1 MAALRYILLAAAIT
15 LTLAL
20 LAHLRLPA
28 RAPIPRR
35 TGRRGGLG
43 IAVLTAVYAV
53 AAFWNLGSAHDPQR
67 FCSFEVGESA
77 VLALERETAIGTVW
91 YYPGLS
97 TGEYTLAYSTDGVT
111 FTPAGTMPQGYA
123 DLFKWLQP
131 EMTDAAPATAAYV
144 RITASAHMELGE
156 LALYDLQGD
165 RIGVRAITGPADADA
180 LCDEAD
186 TVPAASTYYN
196 STYFDEIYHART
208 AYEHL
213 RGVYPYEVSHPPLGK
228 EILSLG
234 IVLFGMT
241 PFGWRC
247 MGALFGVAMLPL
259 MWDLLRRMFRDDR
272 VALCGAALLACD
284 FMHLTQTRIAT
295 IDSFATL
302 FILLMYLFL
311 YRYFT
316 EGKLRHLAACGIT
329 FGIGAATKWTCLYAG
344 AGLGVLWAL
353 HWVFSGVR
361 AHRTG
366 DGRRYARRLL
376 GNIGFCLVFFVLVP
390 GMIYYASYYPYGAA
404 RGLHGAGMYF
414 TREYAA
420 IVLENQ
426 RFMFTYHAGLVAT
439 HPYSSRWWQWL
450 LDLRPILYY
459 LSYGDG
465 TVSTIGAFVNPPAV
479 LGRAAGAAGARIP
492 RGKARPHGAVSPR
505 RLSGAGAAVGVHL
518 APDVRISLLR
528 GDALSRARAR
538 VRVRPAAPAR
548 LSRHRIR
555 LHGSKRR
562 ALRAVLSRAHGRDD
576 PARLRMECA
585 QMAPGLAILTP
596 GNFRNRGTVYDCDR
610 M

>member
-1 MAALRYILLAAAIT
+1 MAALRIILPAAAIA

-20 LAHLRLPA
+20 FLQLAWPA
-28 RAPIPRR
+28 RTPIPRR
-35 TGRRGGLG
+35 TARRGGIG

-53 AAFWNLGSAHDPQR
+53 AAFTGLGSARDPQR
-67 FCSFEVGESA
+67 FCTLEAGESA
-77 VLALERETAIGTVW
+77 TLALDGVHSIDTVW
-91 YYPGLS
+91 YYTGLY
-97 TGEYTLAYSTDGVT
+97 TGEYTLAYSDDGIT
-111 FTPAGTMPQGYA
+111 YTPAGTMPQGYA

-131 EMTDAAPATAAYV
+131 QPADAAPASAAYV
-144 RITASAHMELGE
+144 RVTAGAHLELGE
-156 LALYDLQGD
+156 LALLDAQGE
-165 RIGVRAITGPADADA
+165 RIAVRAITSPASAAA

-228 EILSLG
+228 ELLALG
-234 IVLFGMT
+234 IAIFGMT

-272 VALCGAALLACD
+272 VALCGAALLAFD

-316 EGKLRHLAACGIT
+316 EGKLRHLAACGVA
-329 FGIGAATKWTCLYAG
+329 FGVGAATKWTCLYAG

-353 HWVFSGVR
+353 HWVFSGVQ
-361 AHRTG
+361 AHRDG
-366 DGRRYARRLL
+366 DGRRYVRRLIS
-376 GNIGFCLVFFVLVP
+376 NIGFCLVLFVLVP

-465 TVSTIGAFVNPPAV
+465 TVSTIGAFVNPLLCWGGLLALPVLAYRAV
-479 LGRAAGAAGARIP
+479 RHDRTALFLLVGYLAQVLPWVFISRLTFEYHYFAATLFLVLALGYVFDRLQQRGYFGIVYAFTAA
-492 RGKARPHGAVSPR
+492 
-505 RLSGAGAAVGVHL
+505 SGALFALFYPVLTGVTISRSYAWNVL
-518 APDVRISLLR
+518 KWLPDW
-528 GDALSRARAR
+528 
-538 VRVRPAAPAR
+538 P
-548 LSRHRIR
+548 
-555 LHGSKRR
+555 
-562 ALRAVLSRAHGRDD
+562 
-576 PARLRMECA
+576 
-585 QMAPGLAILTP
+585 
-596 GNFRNRGTVYDCDR
+596 F
-610 M
+610 

>member
-1 MAALRYILLAAAIT
+1 MAALRIILPAAAIA

-20 LAHLRLPA
+20 FLRLAWPA
-28 RAPIPRR
+28 CTPIPRR
-35 TGRRGGLG
+35 TARRGGIG

-53 AAFWNLGSAHDPQR
+53 AAFTGLGSARDPQR
-67 FCSFEVGESA
+67 FCTLEAGESA
-77 VLALERETAIGTVW
+77 TLALDGVHSIDTVW
-91 YYPGLS
+91 YYTGLY
-97 TGEYTLAYSTDGVT
+97 TGEYTLAYSDDGIT
-111 FTPAGTMPQGYA
+111 YTAAGTMPQGYA

-131 EMTDAAPATAAYV
+131 QPADAAPASAAYV
-144 RITASAHMELGE
+144 RVTAGTHLELGE
-156 LALYDLQGD
+156 LALLDAQGE
-165 RIGVRAITGPADADA
+165 RIAVREITGPASAAA

-186 TVPAASTYYN
+186 TMPASSTYYN
-196 STYFDEIYHART
+196 SSYFDEIYHART

-228 EILSLG
+228 VILSLG
-234 IVLFGMT
+234 IRLFGMT
-241 PFGWRC
+241 PLGWRC

-272 VALCGAALLACD
+272 VALCGTALLACD

-316 EGKLRHLAACGIT
+316 EGRLRHLAACGVA
-329 FGIGAATKWTCLYAG
+329 FGVGAATKWTCLYAG

-353 HWVFSGVR
+353 HWVFQGVQ
-361 AHRTG
+361 AHRDG
-366 DGRRYARRLL
+366 DGRRYVRRLIL
-376 GNIGFCLVFFVLVP
+376 NIGFCLVFFVLVP

-465 TVSTIGAFVNPPAV
+465 TVSTIGAFVNPLLCWGGLLALPVLAYRAV
-479 LGRAAGAAGARIP
+479 RHDRTALFLLVGYLAQVLPWVFISRLTFEYHYFAATLFLVLALGYVFDRLRQRGYFGIVYAFTAA
-492 RGKARPHGAVSPR
+492 
-505 RLSGAGAAVGVHL
+505 SGALFALFYPVLTGVTVSRSYAWNVL
-518 APDVRISLLR
+518 KWLPDW
-528 GDALSRARAR
+528 
-538 VRVRPAAPAR
+538 P
-548 LSRHRIR
+548 
-555 LHGSKRR
+555 
-562 ALRAVLSRAHGRDD
+562 
-576 PARLRMECA
+576 
-585 QMAPGLAILTP
+585 
-596 GNFRNRGTVYDCDR
+596 F
-610 M
+610 

>member
-1 MAALRYILLAAAIT
+1 MAALRIILPAAAIA

-20 LAHLRLPA
+20 FLQLAWPA
-28 RAPIPRR
+28 RGEIPRR
-35 TGRRGGLG
+35 TSRRGGIG

-53 AAFWNLGSAHDPQR
+53 AAFTGLGSARDPQR
-67 FCSFEVGESA
+67 FCTLEAGESA
-77 VLALERETAIGTVW
+77 TLALDGVHGIDTVW
-91 YYPGLS
+91 YYTGLY
-97 TGEYTLAYSTDGVT
+97 TGEYTLAYSDDGIT
-111 FTPAGTMPQGYA
+111 YTAAGTMPQGYA

-131 EMTDAAPATAAYV
+131 QPADTAPATAAYV
-144 RITASAHMELGE
+144 RITAGTHLELGE
-156 LALYDLQGD
+156 LALLDAQGA
-165 RIGVRAITGPADADA
+165 RIAVREITGPASAAA

-186 TVPAASTYYN
+186 TVPASSTYYN

-316 EGKLRHLAACGIT
+316 EGKLRHLAACGIA
-329 FGIGAATKWTCLYAG
+329 FGVGAATKWTCLYAG
-344 AGLGVLWAL
+344 TGLGVLWAL
-353 HWVFSGVR
+353 HWVFSGVQ
-361 AHRTG
+361 AHRDG
-366 DGRRYARRLL
+366 DGRRYARRLVS
-376 GNIGFCLVFFVLVP
+376 NIGFCLVFFVLVP

-465 TVSTIGAFVNPPAV
+465 TVSTIGAFVNPLLCWGGLLALPV
-479 LGRAAGAAGARIP
+479 LAYRAWKRDRTALFLLVGYLAQVLPWVFISRLTFEYHYFAATLFLVLALGYVFDRLRQ
-492 RGKARPHGAVSPR
+492 RGYFGIVYAFTAA
-505 RLSGAGAAVGVHL
+505 SGALFALFYPVLTGVTVSRSYAWNVL
-518 APDVRISLLR
+518 KWLPDW
-528 GDALSRARAR
+528 
-538 VRVRPAAPAR
+538 P
-548 LSRHRIR
+548 
-555 LHGSKRR
+555 
-562 ALRAVLSRAHGRDD
+562 
-576 PARLRMECA
+576 
-585 QMAPGLAILTP
+585 
-596 GNFRNRGTVYDCDR
+596 F
-610 M
+610 

>member
-1 MAALRYILLAAAIT
+1 MAALRIILPAAAIA

-20 LAHLRLPA
+20 FLQLAWPA
-28 RAPIPRR
+28 RGAIARR
-35 TGRRGGLG
+35 TSRRGGIG

-53 AAFWNLGSAHDPQR
+53 AAFTGLGSARDPQH
-67 FCSFEVGESA
+67 FCTLEAGESA
-77 VLALERETAIGTVW
+77 TLALDGVHSIDTVW
-91 YYPGLS
+91 YYTGLY
-97 TGEYTLAYSTDGVT
+97 TGEYTLAYSDDGIT
-111 FTPAGTMPQGYA
+111 YTPAGTMPQGYA

-131 EMTDAAPATAAYV
+131 QPADTAPASAAYV
-144 RITASAHMELGE
+144 RVTAGAHLELGE
-156 LALYDLQGD
+156 LALYDPQGE
-165 RIGVRAITGPADADA
+165 RIAVRAITGPASAAA

-186 TVPAASTYYN
+186 TVPASSTYYN
-196 STYFDEIYHART
+196 SSYFDEIYHART

-228 EILSLG
+228 VILSLG
-234 IVLFGMT
+234 IAIFGMT

-272 VALCGAALLACD
+272 VALCGAALLAFD

-316 EGKLRHLAACGIT
+316 EGKLRHLAVCGIA
-329 FGIGAATKWTCLYAG
+329 FGVGAATKWTCLYAG

-353 HWVFSGVR
+353 HWVFQGVQ
-361 AHRTG
+361 AHRNG
-366 DGRRYARRLL
+366 DGRRYVRRLL

-465 TVSTIGAFVNPPAV
+465 TVSTIGAFVNPLLCWGGLLALPVLAYRAV
-479 LGRAAGAAGARIP
+479 RHNRTALFILVGYLAQVLPWVFISRLTFEYHYFAATLFLVLALGYVFDRLRQRGYFGIVYAFTAA
-492 RGKARPHGAVSPR
+492 
-505 RLSGAGAAVGVHL
+505 SGALFALFYPVLTGVTVSRSYAWNVL
-518 APDVRISLLR
+518 KWLPDW
-528 GDALSRARAR
+528 
-538 VRVRPAAPAR
+538 P
-548 LSRHRIR
+548 
-555 LHGSKRR
+555 
-562 ALRAVLSRAHGRDD
+562 
-576 PARLRMECA
+576 
-585 QMAPGLAILTP
+585 
-596 GNFRNRGTVYDCDR
+596 F
-610 M
+610 

>member
-1 MAALRYILLAAAIT
+1 MAALRIILPAAAIA

-20 LAHLRLPA
+20 FLQLAWPA
-28 RAPIPRR
+28 RTPIPRR
-35 TGRRGGLG
+35 TSRRGGIG

-53 AAFWNLGSAHDPQR
+53 AAFTGLGSARDPQR
-67 FCSFEVGESA
+67 FCTLEAGESA
-77 VLALERETAIGTVW
+77 TLALDGVHSIDTVW
-91 YYPGLS
+91 YYTGLY
-97 TGEYTLAYSTDGVT
+97 TGEYTLAYSDDGIT
-111 FTPAGTMPQGYA
+111 YTAAGTMPQGYA

-131 EMTDAAPATAAYV
+131 QPADAAPASAAYV
-144 RITASAHMELGE
+144 RVTASAHLELGE
-156 LALYDLQGD
+156 FALYDAQGE
-165 RIGVRAITGPADADA
+165 RITVREITGPATAAA

-196 STYFDEIYHART
+196 SSYFDEIYHART

-234 IVLFGMT
+234 IRLFGMT
-241 PFGWRC
+241 PLGWRC

-272 VALCGAALLACD
+272 VALCGAALLAFD
-284 FMHLTQTRIAT
+284 FMHLTQTHIAT

-316 EGKLRHLAACGIT
+316 EGRLRHLAACGVA
-329 FGIGAATKWTCLYAG
+329 FGVGAATKWTCLYAG

-353 HWVFSGVR
+353 HWVFQGVQ
-361 AHRTG
+361 AHRDG
-366 DGRRYARRLL
+366 DGRRYVRRLL

-404 RGLHGAGMYF
+404 RGLHGPGMYF

-426 RFMFTYHAGLVAT
+426 RFMFTYHSGLVAT
-439 HPYSSRWWQWL
+439 HPYASRWWQWL

-465 TVSTIGAFVNPPAV
+465 TVSTIGAFVNPLLCWGGLLALPVLAYRAV
-479 LGRAAGAAGARIP
+479 RHDRTALFLLVGYLAQVLPWVFISRLTFEYHYFAATLFLVLALGYVFDRLRQRGSFGIVYVFTAA
-492 RGKARPHGAVSPR
+492 
-505 RLSGAGAAVGVHL
+505 SGALLALFYPVLTGVTISRSYAWNVL
-518 APDVRISLLR
+518 KWLPDW
-528 GDALSRARAR
+528 
-538 VRVRPAAPAR
+538 P
-548 LSRHRIR
+548 
-555 LHGSKRR
+555 
-562 ALRAVLSRAHGRDD
+562 
-576 PARLRMECA
+576 
-585 QMAPGLAILTP
+585 
-596 GNFRNRGTVYDCDR
+596 F
-610 M
+610 

>member
-1 MAALRYILLAAAIT
+1 MAALRIILPAAAIA

-20 LAHLRLPA
+20 FLQLAWPA
-28 RAPIPRR
+28 RGAIARR
-35 TGRRGGLG
+35 TARRGGIG

-53 AAFWNLGSAHDPQR
+53 VAFTGLGSVRDPQH
-67 FCSFEVGESA
+67 FCTLEAGESA
-77 VLALERETAIGTVW
+77 TLALDGVHSIDTVW
-91 YYPGLS
+91 YYTGLY
-97 TGEYTLAYSTDGVT
+97 TGEYTLAYSDDGIT
-111 FTPAGTMPQGYA
+111 YTAAGTMPQGYA

-131 EMTDAAPATAAYV
+131 QPADAAPATAAYV
-144 RITASAHMELGE
+144 RITASAHLELGE
-156 LALYDLQGD
+156 LALYDAQGE
-165 RIGVRAITGPADADA
+165 RIAVREITGPATAAA

-186 TVPAASTYYN
+186 TVPASSTYYN
-196 STYFDEIYHART
+196 SSYFDEIYHART
-208 AYEHL
+208 AYEQL

-259 MWDLLRRMFRDDR
+259 MWGLLRRMFRDDR
-272 VALCGAALLACD
+272 VALCGAALLAFD

-316 EGKLRHLAACGIT
+316 EGKLRHLAACGVT

-353 HWVFSGVR
+353 HWVFSGVQ
-361 AHRTG
+361 AHRAG

-465 TVSTIGAFVNPPAV
+465 TVSTIGAFVNPLLCWGGLLALPVLAYRAV
-479 LGRAAGAAGARIP
+479 RHDRTALFLLVGYLAQVLPWVFISRLTFEYHYFAATLFLVLALGYVFDRLRQRGYLGIVYAFTAA
-492 RGKARPHGAVSPR
+492 
-505 RLSGAGAAVGVHL
+505 SGALFALFYPVLTGVTVSRSYAWNVL
-518 APDVRISLLR
+518 KWLPDW
-528 GDALSRARAR
+528 
-538 VRVRPAAPAR
+538 P
-548 LSRHRIR
+548 
-555 LHGSKRR
+555 
-562 ALRAVLSRAHGRDD
+562 
-576 PARLRMECA
+576 
-585 QMAPGLAILTP
+585 
-596 GNFRNRGTVYDCDR
+596 F
-610 M
+610 

>member
-1 MAALRYILLAAAIT
+1 MAALRIILPAAAIA

-20 LAHLRLPA
+20 FLQLAWPA
-28 RAPIPRR
+28 RGAIARR
-35 TGRRGGLG
+35 TSRRGGIG

-53 AAFWNLGSAHDPQR
+53 AAFTGLGSARDPQR
-67 FCSFEVGESA
+67 FCTLEAGESA
-77 VLALERETAIGTVW
+77 TLALDGVHSIDTVW
-91 YYPGLS
+91 YYTGLY
-97 TGEYTLAYSTDGVT
+97 TGEYTLAYSDDGIT
-111 FTPAGTMPQGYA
+111 YTAAGTMPQGYA
-123 DLFKWLQP
+123 DLFKWLHPQP
-131 EMTDAAPATAAYV
+131 ADTAPATAAYV
-144 RITASAHMELGE
+144 RVTASAHMELGE
-156 LALYDLQGD
+156 LALYDPQGE
-165 RIGVRAITGPADADA
+165 RIAVRAITGPASADA

-186 TVPAASTYYN
+186 TVPASSTYYN
-196 STYFDEIYHART
+196 SSYFDEIYHART

-228 EILSLG
+228 ELLALG
-234 IVLFGMT
+234 IALFGMT
-241 PFGWRC
+241 PLGWRC

-272 VALCGAALLACD
+272 VALCGTALLACD

-316 EGKLRHLAACGIT
+316 EGRLRHLAACGVA
-329 FGIGAATKWTCLYAG
+329 FGVGAATKWTCLYAG

-353 HWVFSGVR
+353 HWVLQGVQ
-361 AHRTG
+361 AHRDG
-366 DGRRYARRLL
+366 DGRRYVRRLL

-404 RGLHGAGMYF
+404 RGLHGPGMYF

-439 HPYSSRWWQWL
+439 HPYASRWWQWL

-465 TVSTIGAFVNPPAV
+465 TVSTIGAFVNPLLCWGGLLALPV
-479 LGRAAGAAGARIP
+479 LAYRAWKRDRTALFLLVGYLAQVLPWVFISRLTFEYHYFAATLFLVLALGYVFDRLRQ
-492 RGKARPHGAVSPR
+492 RGYLGIVYAFTAA
-505 RLSGAGAAVGVHL
+505 SGALFALFYPVLTGVTVSRSYAWNVL
-518 APDVRISLLR
+518 KWLPDW
-528 GDALSRARAR
+528 
-538 VRVRPAAPAR
+538 P
-548 LSRHRIR
+548 
-555 LHGSKRR
+555 
-562 ALRAVLSRAHGRDD
+562 
-576 PARLRMECA
+576 
-585 QMAPGLAILTP
+585 
-596 GNFRNRGTVYDCDR
+596 F
-610 M
+610 

>member
-1 MAALRYILLAAAIT
+1 MAALRIILPAAAIA

-20 LAHLRLPA
+20 FLQLAWPA
-28 RAPIPRR
+28 RTPIPRR
-35 TGRRGGLG
+35 TSRRGGIG

-53 AAFWNLGSAHDPQR
+53 AAFTGLGSARDPQR
-67 FCSFEVGESA
+67 FCTLEAGESA
-77 VLALERETAIGTVW
+77 TLALDGVHSIDTVW
-91 YYPGLS
+91 YYTGLY
-97 TGEYTLAYSTDGVT
+97 TGEYTLAYSDDGIT
-111 FTPAGTMPQGYA
+111 YTAAGTMPQGYA

-131 EMTDAAPATAAYV
+131 QPADAAPASAAYV
-144 RITASAHMELGE
+144 RVTAGTHLELGE
-156 LALYDLQGD
+156 LALLDAQGE
-165 RIGVRAITGPADADA
+165 RIAVREITGPATAGA
-180 LCDEAD
+180 LCDEPD
-186 TVPAASTYYN
+186 TVPASSTYFN
-196 STYFDEIYHART
+196 SSYFDEIYHART

-234 IVLFGMT
+234 IAIFGMT

-272 VALCGAALLACD
+272 VALCGAALLAFD

-311 YRYFT
+311 YRYFA
-316 EGKLRHLAACGIT
+316 EGRLRHLAACGIA
-329 FGIGAATKWTCLYAG
+329 FGVGAATKWTCLYAG

-353 HWVFSGVR
+353 HWVFQGVQAYR
-361 AHRTG
+361 DG
-366 DGRRYARRLL
+366 DGRRYVRRLIS
-376 GNIGFCLVFFVLVP
+376 NIGFCLVFFVLVP

-465 TVSTIGAFVNPPAV
+465 TVSTIGAFVNPLLCWGGLLALPV
-479 LGRAAGAAGARIP
+479 LAYRAAKRDRTALFLLVGYLAQVLPWVFISRLTFEYHYFAATLFLVLALGYVFDRLRQRGYLGIVYAFTAANGVLFALFFPVLTGVTIP
-492 RGKARPHGAVSPR
+492 RDYAWNVLKW
-505 RLSGAGAAVGVHL
+505 L
-518 APDVRISLLR
+518 PDW
-528 GDALSRARAR
+528 
-538 VRVRPAAPAR
+538 P
-548 LSRHRIR
+548 
-555 LHGSKRR
+555 
-562 ALRAVLSRAHGRDD
+562 
-576 PARLRMECA
+576 
-585 QMAPGLAILTP
+585 
-596 GNFRNRGTVYDCDR
+596 F
-610 M
+610 

>member
-1 MAALRYILLAAAIT
+1 MAALRIILPAAAIA

-20 LAHLRLPA
+20 FLQLAWPA
-28 RAPIPRR
+28 RTPIPRR
-35 TGRRGGLG
+35 TSRRGGIG

-53 AAFWNLGSAHDPQR
+53 AAFTGLGSARDPQR
-67 FCSFEVGESA
+67 FCTLEAGESA
-77 VLALERETAIGTVW
+77 TLALDGVHSIDTVW
-91 YYPGLS
+91 YYTGLY
-97 TGEYTLAYSTDGVT
+97 TGEYTLAYSDDGIT
-111 FTPAGTMPQGYA
+111 YTAAGTMPQGYA

-131 EMTDAAPATAAYV
+131 QPADTAPATAAYV
-144 RITASAHMELGE
+144 RITASTHLELGE
-156 LALYDLQGD
+156 LALYDAQGE
-165 RIGVRAITGPADADA
+165 RIAVREITGPATAAA

-186 TVPAASTYYN
+186 TVPTSSTYYN
-196 STYFDEIYHART
+196 SSYFDEIYHART

-234 IVLFGMT
+234 IRLFGMT
-241 PFGWRC
+241 PLGWRC

-272 VALCGAALLACD
+272 VALCGTALLACD

-316 EGKLRHLAACGIT
+316 EGRLRHLAACGVA
-329 FGIGAATKWTCLYAG
+329 FGVGAATKWTCLYAG

-353 HWVFSGVR
+353 HWVFQGVQ
-361 AHRTG
+361 AHRDG
-366 DGRRYARRLL
+366 DGRRYVRRLL

-404 RGLHGAGMYF
+404 RGLHGPGMYF

-465 TVSTIGAFVNPPAV
+465 TVSTIGAFVNPLLCWGGLLALPVLAYRAV
-479 LGRAAGAAGARIP
+479 RHDRTALFLLVGYLAQVLPWVFISRLTFEYHYFAATLFLVLALGYVFDRLRQRGSFGIVYAFTAA
-492 RGKARPHGAVSPR
+492 
-505 RLSGAGAAVGVHL
+505 SGALFALFYPVLTGVTISRSYAWNVL
-518 APDVRISLLR
+518 KWLPDW
-528 GDALSRARAR
+528 
-538 VRVRPAAPAR
+538 P
-548 LSRHRIR
+548 
-555 LHGSKRR
+555 
-562 ALRAVLSRAHGRDD
+562 
-576 PARLRMECA
+576 
-585 QMAPGLAILTP
+585 
-596 GNFRNRGTVYDCDR
+596 F
-610 M
+610 

>member
-1 MAALRYILLAAAIT
+1 MAALRIILPAAAIA

-20 LAHLRLPA
+20 FLQLAWPA
-28 RAPIPRR
+28 RTPIPRR
-35 TGRRGGLG
+35 TSRRGGIG

-53 AAFWNLGSAHDPQR
+53 AAFTGLGSARDPQR
-67 FCSFEVGESA
+67 FCTLEAGESA
-77 VLALERETAIGTVW
+77 VLALDGVHSIDTVW
-91 YYPGLS
+91 YYTGLY
-97 TGEYTLAYSTDGVT
+97 TGEYTLAYSDDGIT
-111 FTPAGTMPQGYA
+111 YTAAGTMPQGYA

-131 EMTDAAPATAAYV
+131 QPADAAPASAAYV
-144 RITASAHMELGE
+144 RVTASAHLELGE
-156 LALYDLQGD
+156 LALLDTQGE
-165 RIGVRAITGPADADA
+165 RIAVREITGPASAAA

-186 TVPAASTYYN
+186 TVPASSTYYN
-196 STYFDEIYHART
+196 SSYFDEIYHART

-228 EILSLG
+228 VILSLG
-234 IVLFGMT
+234 IRLFGMT

-272 VALCGAALLACD
+272 VALCGAALLAFD

-302 FILLMYLFL
+302 FILLMYLLL

-316 EGKLRHLAACGIT
+316 EGRLRHLAACGVA
-329 FGIGAATKWTCLYAG
+329 FGVGAATKWTCLYAG
-344 AGLGVLWAL
+344 AGLGVLLAL
-353 HWVFSGVR
+353 HWVFQGVQ
-361 AHRTG
+361 AHRDG
-366 DGRRYARRLL
+366 DGRRYVRRLL

-439 HPYSSRWWQWL
+439 HPYASRWWQWL

-465 TVSTIGAFVNPPAV
+465 TVSTIGAFVNPLLCWGGLLALPVLVYHAV
-479 LGRAAGAAGARIP
+479 RRDRTALFLLVGYLAQVLPWVFISRLTFEYHYFAATLFLVLALGYVFDRLRQRGYFGIVYAFTAA
-492 RGKARPHGAVSPR
+492 
-505 RLSGAGAAVGVHL
+505 SGALLALFYPVLTGVTVTRSYAWNVL
-518 APDVRISLLR
+518 KWLPDW
-528 GDALSRARAR
+528 
-538 VRVRPAAPAR
+538 P
-548 LSRHRIR
+548 
-555 LHGSKRR
+555 
-562 ALRAVLSRAHGRDD
+562 
-576 PARLRMECA
+576 
-585 QMAPGLAILTP
+585 
-596 GNFRNRGTVYDCDR
+596 F
-610 M
+610 

>member
-1 MAALRYILLAAAIT
+1 MAALRIILPAAAIA

-20 LAHLRLPA
+20 FLQLAWPA

-35 TGRRGGLG
+35 TARRGGIG

-53 AAFWNLGSAHDPQR
+53 AAFTGLGSANAPQR
-67 FCSFEVGESA
+67 FCTLEAGESA
-77 VLALERETAIGTVW
+77 TLALDGVHSIDTVW
-91 YYPGLS
+91 YYAGLY
-97 TGEYTLAYSTDGVT
+97 TGEYTLAYSDDGIT
-111 FTPAGTMPQGYA
+111 YTAAGTMPQGYA

-131 EMTDAAPATAAYV
+131 QPADTAPATAAYV
-144 RITASAHMELGE
+144 RVTASAHLELGE
-156 LALYDLQGD
+156 LALYDVQGE
-165 RIGVRAITGPADADA
+165 RIAVREITGPASAAA

-186 TVPAASTYYN
+186 TVPASSTYYN
-196 STYFDEIYHART
+196 SSYFDEIYHART

-228 EILSLG
+228 ELLALG
-234 IVLFGMT
+234 IRLFGMT
-241 PFGWRC
+241 PLGWRC

-272 VALCGAALLACD
+272 VALCGTALLAFD

-316 EGKLRHLAACGIT
+316 EGKLRHLAACGIA
-329 FGIGAATKWTCLYAG
+329 FGVGAATKWTCLYAG

-361 AHRTG
+361 ARHDG
-366 DGRRYARRLL
+366 DGRRYVRRLVS
-376 GNIGFCLVFFVLVP
+376 NIGFCLVFFVLVP

-426 RFMFTYHAGLVAT
+426 RFMFTYHSGLVAT

-465 TVSTIGAFVNPPAV
+465 TVSTIGAFVNPLLCWGGLLALPVLVYHAV
-479 LGRAAGAAGARIP
+479 RRDRTALFLLVGYLAQVLPWVFISRLTFEYHYFAATLFLVLALGYVFDRLRQRGYFGIVYAFTAA
-492 RGKARPHGAVSPR
+492 
-505 RLSGAGAAVGVHL
+505 SGALFALFYPVLTGVTVSRSYAWNVL
-518 APDVRISLLR
+518 KWLPDW
-528 GDALSRARAR
+528 
-538 VRVRPAAPAR
+538 P
-548 LSRHRIR
+548 
-555 LHGSKRR
+555 
-562 ALRAVLSRAHGRDD
+562 
-576 PARLRMECA
+576 
-585 QMAPGLAILTP
+585 
-596 GNFRNRGTVYDCDR
+596 F
-610 M
+610 

>member
-1 MAALRYILLAAAIT
+1 MAALRIILPAAAIA

-20 LAHLRLPA
+20 FLQLAWPA

-35 TGRRGGLG
+35 TSRRGGIG

-53 AAFWNLGSAHDPQR
+53 AAFTGLGSARDPQH
-67 FCSFEVGESA
+67 FCTLEAGESA
-77 VLALERETAIGTVW
+77 TLALDGVHSINTVW
-91 YYPGLS
+91 YYTGLY
-97 TGEYTLAYSTDGVT
+97 TGEYTLAYSDDGIT
-111 FTPAGTMPQGYA
+111 YTAAGTMPQGYA

-131 EMTDAAPATAAYV
+131 QPADTAPATAAYV
-144 RITASAHMELGE
+144 RITANAHLELGE
-156 LALYDLQGD
+156 FALYDPQGK
-165 RIGVRAITGPADADA
+165 RIAVRAITGPASAGA

-186 TVPAASTYYN
+186 TVPASSTYYN
-196 STYFDEIYHART
+196 SSYFDEIYHART

-228 EILSLG
+228 VILSLG
-234 IVLFGMT
+234 IRLFGMT

-316 EGKLRHLAACGIT
+316 EGRLRHLAACGIA
-329 FGIGAATKWTCLYAG
+329 FGVGAATKWTCLYAG

-353 HWVFSGVR
+353 HWVFQGMQ
-361 AHRTG
+361 AHRDG
-366 DGRRYARRLL
+366 DGRRYVRRLIS
-376 GNIGFCLVFFVLVP
+376 NIGFCLVFFVLVP

-465 TVSTIGAFVNPPAV
+465 TVSTIGAFVNPLLCWGGLLALPVLVYHAV
-479 LGRAAGAAGARIP
+479 RRDRTALFLLVGYLAQVLPWVFISRLTFEYHYFAATLFLVLALGYVFDRLRQRGYLGIVYAFTAANGVLFALFFPVLTGVTIP
-492 RGKARPHGAVSPR
+492 RDYAWNVLKW
-505 RLSGAGAAVGVHL
+505 L
-518 APDVRISLLR
+518 PDW
-528 GDALSRARAR
+528 
-538 VRVRPAAPAR
+538 P
-548 LSRHRIR
+548 
-555 LHGSKRR
+555 
-562 ALRAVLSRAHGRDD
+562 
-576 PARLRMECA
+576 
-585 QMAPGLAILTP
+585 
-596 GNFRNRGTVYDCDR
+596 F
-610 M
+610 

>member
-1 MAALRYILLAAAIT
+1 MAC
-15 LTLAL
+15 
-20 LAHLRLPA
+20 AHS
-28 RAPIPRR
+28 IPRR
-35 TGRRGGLG
+35 TLPPRRDRHRGADGGVRRCSVLEPRLCARPAAVLLVRGGRDPPCSRSSG
-43 IAVLTAVYAV
+43 EHCV
-53 AAFWNLGSAHDPQR
+53 AS
-67 FCSFEVGESA
+67 
-77 VLALERETAIGTVW
+77 VW

-111 FTPAGTMPQGYA
+111 FTAAGTMPQGYA
-123 DLFKWLQP
+123 DLFKWLQS

-144 RITASAHMELGE
+144 RITASAHLELGE

-180 LCDEAD
+180 LCDEAG
-186 TVPAASTYYN
+186 TVPASSTYYN

-316 EGKLRHLAACGIT
+316 EGKLRHLAACGVT

-361 AHRTG
+361 AHRAG

-439 HPYSSRWWQWL
+439 HPYASRWWQWL

-465 TVSTIGAFVNPPAV
+465 TVSTIGAFVNPLLCWGGLLALPV
-479 LGRAAGAAGARIP
+479 LAYRAWKRDRTALFLLVGYLAQVLPWVFISRLTFEYHYFAATLFLVLALGYVFDRLRR
-492 RGKARPHGAVSPR
+492 RGYLGIVYAFT
-505 RLSGAGAAVGVHL
+505 AANGVL
-518 APDVRISLLR
+518 FALFYPVLTGVTISR
-528 GDALSRARAR
+528 E
-538 VRVRPAAPAR
+538 
-548 LSRHRIR
+548 
-555 LHGSKRR
+555 
-562 ALRAVLSRAHGRDD
+562 
-576 PARLRMECA
+576 LRMECA

>member
-1 MAALRYILLAAAIT
+1 MAALRIILPAAAIA

-20 LAHLRLPA
+20 FLQLAWPA
-28 RAPIPRR
+28 RTPIPRR
-35 TGRRGGLG
+35 TSRRGGIG

-53 AAFWNLGSAHDPQR
+53 AAFTGLGSARDPQH
-67 FCSFEVGESA
+67 FCTLEAGESA
-77 VLALERETAIGTVW
+77 TLALDGVHSIDTVW
-91 YYPGLS
+91 YYTGLY
-97 TGEYTLAYSTDGVT
+97 TGEYTLAYSDDGIT
-111 FTPAGTMPQGYA
+111 YTPAGTMPQGYA

-131 EMTDAAPATAAYV
+131 QLADTAPATAAYV
-144 RITASAHMELGE
+144 RVTAGTHLELGE
-156 LALYDLQGD
+156 FALLDAQGE
-165 RIGVRAITGPADADA
+165 RIAVREITGPASAAA

-186 TVPAASTYYN
+186 TVPASSTYCN
-196 STYFDEIYHART
+196 SSYFDEIYHART

-228 EILSLG
+228 VILSLG
-234 IVLFGMT
+234 IALFGMT

-272 VALCGAALLACD
+272 VALCGAALLAFD

-316 EGKLRHLAACGIT
+316 EGKLRHLAACGVT

-344 AGLGVLWAL
+344 AGLGVLWVL
-353 HWVFSGVR
+353 HWVFSGVQ
-361 AHRTG
+361 AHRDG
-366 DGRRYARRLL
+366 DGRRYVRRLVS
-376 GNIGFCLVFFVLVP
+376 NIGFCLVFFVLVP

-465 TVSTIGAFVNPPAV
+465 TVSTIGAFVNPLLCWGGLLALPV
-479 LGRAAGAAGARIP
+479 LAYRAAKRDRTALFILVGYLAQVLPWVFISRLTFEYHYFAATLFL
-492 RGKARPHGAVSPR
+492 V
-505 RLSGAGAAVGVHL
+505 L
-518 APDVRISLLR
+518 ALGYVFD
-528 GDALSRARAR
+528 
-538 VRVRPAAPAR
+538 
-548 LSRHRIR
+548 
-555 LHGSKRR
+555 
-562 ALRAVLSRAHGRDD
+562 
-576 PARLRMECA
+576 RLRQRGSFGIVYVFTA
-585 QMAPGLAILTP
+585 ANGALLALFYPVLT
-596 GNFRNRGTVYDCDR
+596 GVTVSRSYAWNVLKWLPDWPF
-610 M
+610 

>member
-1 MAALRYILLAAAIT
+1 MAALRIILPAAAIALT
-15 LTLAL
+15 LTLFL
-20 LAHLRLPA
+20 QLAWPA
-28 RAPIPRR
+28 RTPIPRR
-35 TGRRGGLG
+35 TSRRGGIG

-53 AAFWNLGSAHDPQR
+53 AAFTGLGSARDPQR
-67 FCSFEVGESA
+67 FCTLEAGESA
-77 VLALERETAIGTVW
+77 TLALDGVHSINTVW
-91 YYPGLS
+91 YYTGLY
-97 TGEYTLAYSTDGVT
+97 TGEYTLAYSDDGIT
-111 FTPAGTMPQGYA
+111 YTAAGTMPQGYA

-131 EMTDAAPATAAYV
+131 QPADAAPATAAYV

-156 LALYDLQGD
+156 LALYDLQGE
-165 RIGVRAITGPADADA
+165 RITVREITGPATAAA

-228 EILSLG
+228 VILSLG
-234 IVLFGMT
+234 IRLFGMT

-316 EGKLRHLAACGIT
+316 EGKLRHLAACGIA
-329 FGIGAATKWTCLYAG
+329 FGVGAATKWTCLYAG

-353 HWVFSGVR
+353 HWVFQGVQ
-361 AHRTG
+361 AHRDG
-366 DGRRYARRLL
+366 DGRRYVRRLVS
-376 GNIGFCLVFFVLVP
+376 NIGFCLVFFVLVP

-465 TVSTIGAFVNPPAV
+465 TVSTIGAFVNPLLCWGGLLALPVLAYRAV
-479 LGRAAGAAGARIP
+479 RHDRTALFILVGYLAQVLPWVFISRLTFEYHYFAATLFLVLALGYVFDRLRQRGSFGIVYAFTAA
-492 RGKARPHGAVSPR
+492 
-505 RLSGAGAAVGVHL
+505 SGALFALFYPVLTGVTVSRSYAWNVL
-518 APDVRISLLR
+518 KWLPDW
-528 GDALSRARAR
+528 
-538 VRVRPAAPAR
+538 P
-548 LSRHRIR
+548 
-555 LHGSKRR
+555 
-562 ALRAVLSRAHGRDD
+562 
-576 PARLRMECA
+576 
-585 QMAPGLAILTP
+585 
-596 GNFRNRGTVYDCDR
+596 F
-610 M
+610 

>member
-1 MAALRYILLAAAIT
+1 MAALRIILPAAAIA

-20 LAHLRLPA
+20 FLQLAWPA
-28 RAPIPRR
+28 RTPIPRR
-35 TGRRGGLG
+35 TSRRGGIG

-53 AAFWNLGSAHDPQR
+53 AAFTGLGSANAPQR
-67 FCSFEVGESA
+67 FCTLEAGESA
-77 VLALERETAIGTVW
+77 VLALDGVHSIDTVW
-91 YYPGLS
+91 YYTGLY
-97 TGEYTLAYSTDGVT
+97 TGEYTLAYSDDGIT
-111 FTPAGTMPQGYA
+111 YTAAGTMPQGYA

-131 EMTDAAPATAAYV
+131 QPADTAPATAAYV
-144 RITASAHMELGE
+144 RVTASAHLELGE
-156 LALYDLQGD
+156 FALYDPQGE
-165 RIGVRAITGPADADA
+165 RIAVREITGPASAAA

-186 TVPAASTYYN
+186 TVPASSTYHN

-241 PFGWRC
+241 PFGWRF
-247 MGALFGVAMLPL
+247 MGTLFGVAMLPL

-272 VALCGAALLACD
+272 VAWCGAALLAFD

-316 EGKLRHLAACGIT
+316 EGKLRHLAACGVT

-361 AHRTG
+361 AHRAG

-404 RGLHGAGMYF
+404 RGLHGISMYF

-426 RFMFTYHAGLVAT
+426 RFMFTYHSGLVAT

-465 TVSTIGAFVNPPAV
+465 TVSTIGAFVNPLLCWGGLLALPV
-479 LGRAAGAAGARIP
+479 LAYRAWKRDRTALFILVGYLAQVLPWVFISRLTFEYHYFAATLFLVLALGYVFDRLRRRGYLGIVYAFTAANGVLFALFYPVLTGVTIP
-492 RGKARPHGAVSPR
+492 RDYAWNVLKW
-505 RLSGAGAAVGVHL
+505 L
-518 APDVRISLLR
+518 PDW
-528 GDALSRARAR
+528 
-538 VRVRPAAPAR
+538 P
-548 LSRHRIR
+548 
-555 LHGSKRR
+555 
-562 ALRAVLSRAHGRDD
+562 
-576 PARLRMECA
+576 
-585 QMAPGLAILTP
+585 
-596 GNFRNRGTVYDCDR
+596 F
-610 M
+610 

>member
-1 MAALRYILLAAAIT
+1 MAALRIILPAAAIA

-20 LAHLRLPA
+20 FLQLAWPA
-28 RAPIPRR
+28 RTPIPRR
-35 TGRRGGLG
+35 TARRGGIG
-43 IAVLTAVYAV
+43 IVVLTAVYAV
-53 AAFWNLGSAHDPQR
+53 AAFTGLGSARDPQR
-67 FCSFEVGESA
+67 FCTLEAGESA
-77 VLALERETAIGTVW
+77 TLALDGVHSIDTVW
-91 YYPGLS
+91 YYTGLY
-97 TGEYTLAYSTDGVT
+97 TGEYTLAYSDDGIT
-111 FTPAGTMPQGYA
+111 YTPAGTMPQGYA

-131 EMTDAAPATAAYV
+131 QPADTAPATAAYV
-144 RITASAHMELGE
+144 RITASAHLELGE
-156 LALYDLQGD
+156 FALLDAQGE
-165 RIGVRAITGPADADA
+165 RIAVREITSPASAAA

-186 TVPAASTYYN
+186 TVPASSTYFN
-196 STYFDEIYHART
+196 SSYFDEIYHART

-234 IVLFGMT
+234 IALFGMT

-272 VALCGAALLACD
+272 VALCGAALLAFD

-316 EGKLRHLAACGIT
+316 EGRLRHLAACGIA
-329 FGIGAATKWTCLYAG
+329 FGVGAATKWTCLYAG

-353 HWVFSGVR
+353 HWVFQGVQ
-361 AHRTG
+361 AHRDG
-366 DGRRYARRLL
+366 DGRRYVRRLVA
-376 GNIGFCLVFFVLVP
+376 NIGFCLVFFVLVP

-439 HPYSSRWWQWL
+439 HPYASRWWQWL

-465 TVSTIGAFVNPPAV
+465 TVSTIGAFVNPLLCWGGLLALPVLAYRAV
-479 LGRAAGAAGARIP
+479 RHDRTALFLLVGYLAQVLPWVFISRLTFEYHYFAATLFLVLALGYVFDRLRQRGYFGIVYAFTAA
-492 RGKARPHGAVSPR
+492 
-505 RLSGAGAAVGVHL
+505 SGALFALFYPVLTGVTISRSYAWNVL
-518 APDVRISLLR
+518 KWLPDW
-528 GDALSRARAR
+528 
-538 VRVRPAAPAR
+538 P
-548 LSRHRIR
+548 
-555 LHGSKRR
+555 
-562 ALRAVLSRAHGRDD
+562 
-576 PARLRMECA
+576 
-585 QMAPGLAILTP
+585 
-596 GNFRNRGTVYDCDR
+596 F
-610 M
+610 

>member
-1 MAALRYILLAAAIT
+1 MAALRIILPAAAIA

-20 LAHLRLPA
+20 FLQLAWPA
-28 RAPIPRR
+28 RTPIPRR
-35 TGRRGGLG
+35 TARRGGIG

-53 AAFWNLGSAHDPQR
+53 AAFTGLGSARDPQH
-67 FCSFEVGESA
+67 FCTLEAGESA
-77 VLALERETAIGTVW
+77 TLALDGVHSIDTVW
-91 YYPGLS
+91 YYTGLY
-97 TGEYTLAYSTDGVT
+97 TGEYTLAYSDDGIT
-111 FTPAGTMPQGYA
+111 YTAAGTMPQGYA
-123 DLFKWLQP
+123 DLFKWLHPQP
-131 EMTDAAPATAAYV
+131 ADTAPATAAYV
-144 RITASAHMELGE
+144 RVTAGAHLELGE
-156 LALYDLQGD
+156 LALLDAQGE
-165 RIGVRAITGPADADA
+165 RIAVREITGPASAAA
-180 LCDEAD
+180 LCDEPD
-186 TVPAASTYYN
+186 TVPASSTYCN

-228 EILSLG
+228 EILALG
-234 IVLFGMT
+234 IAIFGMT

-272 VALCGAALLACD
+272 VALCGAALLAFD

-316 EGKLRHLAACGIT
+316 EGKLRHLAACGIA
-329 FGIGAATKWTCLYAG
+329 FGVGAATKWTCLYAG

-353 HWVFSGVR
+353 HWVFQGVQ
-361 AHRTG
+361 AHRDG
-366 DGRRYARRLL
+366 DGRRYVRRLIS
-376 GNIGFCLVFFVLVP
+376 NIGFCLVFFVLVP

-465 TVSTIGAFVNPPAV
+465 TVSTIGAFVNPLLCWGGLLALPV
-479 LGRAAGAAGARIP
+479 LAYRAWKRDRTALFLLVGYLAQVLPWVFISRLTFEYHYFAATLFLVLALGYVFDRLRQ
-492 RGKARPHGAVSPR
+492 RGSFGIVYVFTAA
-505 RLSGAGAAVGVHL
+505 SGALFALFYPVLTGVTVSRSYAWNVL
-518 APDVRISLLR
+518 KWLPDW
-528 GDALSRARAR
+528 
-538 VRVRPAAPAR
+538 P
-548 LSRHRIR
+548 
-555 LHGSKRR
+555 
-562 ALRAVLSRAHGRDD
+562 
-576 PARLRMECA
+576 
-585 QMAPGLAILTP
+585 
-596 GNFRNRGTVYDCDR
+596 F
-610 M
+610 

>member
-1 MAALRYILLAAAIT
+1 MAALRIILPAAAIA

-20 LAHLRLPA
+20 FLQLAWPA
-28 RAPIPRR
+28 RGAIARH
-35 TGRRGGLG
+35 TSRRGGIG

-53 AAFWNLGSAHDPQR
+53 AAFTGLGSARDPQR
-67 FCSFEVGESA
+67 FCTLEAGESA
-77 VLALERETAIGTVW
+77 TLALDGVHSIDTVW
-91 YYPGLS
+91 YYTGLY
-97 TGEYTLAYSTDGVT
+97 TGEYTLAYSDDGIT
-111 FTPAGTMPQGYA
+111 YTPAGTMPQGYA

-131 EMTDAAPATAAYV
+131 QPADTAPATAAYV
-144 RITASAHMELGE
+144 RITASTHLELGE
-156 LALYDLQGD
+156 LALLDAQGK
-165 RIGVRAITGPADADA
+165 RIAVRAITGPASAAA

-186 TVPAASTYYN
+186 TVPASSTYYN
-196 STYFDEIYHART
+196 SSYFDEIYHART

-234 IVLFGMT
+234 IRLFGMT
-241 PFGWRC
+241 PLGWRC

-311 YRYFT
+311 YRAIA
-316 EGKLRHLAACGIT
+316 EGKLRHLAACGIA
-329 FGIGAATKWTCLYAG
+329 FGVGAATKWTCLYAG

-353 HWVFSGVR
+353 HWVFQGVR
-361 AHRTG
+361 AHRDG
-366 DGRRYARRLL
+366 DGRRYVRRLL

-426 RFMFTYHAGLVAT
+426 RFMFTYHSGLVAT
-439 HPYSSRWWQWL
+439 HPHASRWWQWL

-465 TVSTIGAFVNPPAV
+465 TVSTIGAFVNPLLCWGGLLALPV
-479 LGRAAGAAGARIP
+479 LAY
-492 RGKARPHGAVSPR
+492 
-505 RLSGAGAAVGVHL
+505 
-518 APDVRISLLR
+518 
-528 GDALSRARAR
+528 
-538 VRVRPAAPAR
+538 
-548 LSRHRIR
+548 
-555 LHGSKRR
+555 
-562 ALRAVLSRAHGRDD
+562 RAVRHDRTALFILVGYLAQVLPWVFISRLTFEYHYFAATLFLVLALGYVFD
-576 PARLRMECA
+576 RLRQRGSFGIVYVFTA
-585 QMAPGLAILTP
+585 ANGALLALFYPVLT
-596 GNFRNRGTVYDCDR
+596 GVTVSRSYTWNVLKWLPDWPF
-610 M
+610 

>member
-1 MAALRYILLAAAIT
+1 MAALRIILPAAAIA

-20 LAHLRLPA
+20 FLQLAWPA
-28 RAPIPRR
+28 RTPIPRR
-35 TGRRGGLG
+35 TSHRGGIG

-53 AAFWNLGSAHDPQR
+53 AAFTGLGSARDPQH
-67 FCSFEVGESA
+67 FCTLEAGESA
-77 VLALERETAIGTVW
+77 TLALDGVHSIDTVW
-91 YYPGLS
+91 YYTGLY
-97 TGEYTLAYSTDGVT
+97 TGEYTLAYSDDGIT
-111 FTPAGTMPQGYA
+111 YTAAGTMPQGYA

-131 EMTDAAPATAAYV
+131 QPADAAPASAAYV
-144 RITASAHMELGE
+144 RVTASAHLELGE
-156 LALYDLQGD
+156 LALLDAQGE
-165 RIGVRAITGPADADA
+165 RIAVREITGPATAGA

-186 TVPAASTYYN
+186 TVPASSTYFN
-196 STYFDEIYHART
+196 SSYFDEIYHART

-234 IVLFGMT
+234 IAIFGMT

-272 VALCGAALLACD
+272 VALCGTALLACD

-316 EGKLRHLAACGIT
+316 EGRLRHLAACGVA
-329 FGIGAATKWTCLYAG
+329 FGVGAATKWTCLYAG

-353 HWVFSGVR
+353 HWVFQGVQ
-361 AHRTG
+361 AHRDG
-366 DGRRYARRLL
+366 DGRRYVRRLVS
-376 GNIGFCLVFFVLVP
+376 NIGFCLVFFVLVP

-465 TVSTIGAFVNPPAV
+465 TVSTIGAFVNPLLCWGGLLALPV
-479 LGRAAGAAGARIP
+479 LAYRAWKRDRTALFILVGYLAQVLPWVFISRLTFEYHYFAATLFL
-492 RGKARPHGAVSPR
+492 V
-505 RLSGAGAAVGVHL
+505 L
-518 APDVRISLLR
+518 ALGYVFD
-528 GDALSRARAR
+528 
-538 VRVRPAAPAR
+538 
-548 LSRHRIR
+548 
-555 LHGSKRR
+555 
-562 ALRAVLSRAHGRDD
+562 
-576 PARLRMECA
+576 RLRRRGYLGIVYA
-585 QMAPGLAILTP
+585 FTAANGVLFALFYPVLT
-596 GNFRNRGTVYDCDR
+596 GVTVSRSYAWNVLKWLPDWPF
-610 M
+610 

>member
-1 MAALRYILLAAAIT
+1 MAALRIILPAAAIA

-20 LAHLRLPA
+20 FLRLAWPA
-28 RAPIPRR
+28 RTPIPRR
-35 TGRRGGLG
+35 TSRRGGIG

-53 AAFWNLGSAHDPQR
+53 AAFTGLGSARDPQR
-67 FCSFEVGESA
+67 FCTLEAGESA
-77 VLALERETAIGTVW
+77 TLALDGAHGIDTVW
-91 YYPGLS
+91 YYTGLY
-97 TGEYTLAYSTDGVT
+97 TGEYTLAYSDDGIT
-111 FTPAGTMPQGYA
+111 YTAAGTMPQGYA

-131 EMTDAAPATAAYV
+131 QPADAAPASAAYV
-144 RITASAHMELGE
+144 RITAGAHLELGE
-156 LALYDLQGD
+156 LALLDAQGE
-165 RIGVRAITGPADADA
+165 RIAVREITGPATAGA

-196 STYFDEIYHART
+196 SSYFDEIYHART

-228 EILSLG
+228 VILSLG
-234 IVLFGMT
+234 IRLFGMT

-272 VALCGAALLACD
+272 VAWCGAALLAFD

-316 EGKLRHLAACGIT
+316 EGRLRHLAACGVA
-329 FGIGAATKWTCLYAG
+329 FGVGAATKWTCLYAG

-353 HWVFSGVR
+353 HWVFSGVQ
-361 AHRTG
+361 AHRDG
-366 DGRRYARRLL
+366 DGRRYVRRLL

-404 RGLHGAGMYF
+404 RGLHGPGMYF

-465 TVSTIGAFVNPPAV
+465 TVSTIGAFVNPLLCWGGLLALPV
-479 LGRAAGAAGARIP
+479 LAY
-492 RGKARPHGAVSPR
+492 
-505 RLSGAGAAVGVHL
+505 
-518 APDVRISLLR
+518 
-528 GDALSRARAR
+528 
-538 VRVRPAAPAR
+538 
-548 LSRHRIR
+548 
-555 LHGSKRR
+555 
-562 ALRAVLSRAHGRDD
+562 RAVRHDRTALFLLVGYLAQVLPWVFISRLTFEYHYFAATLFLVLALGYVFD
-576 PARLRMECA
+576 RLRQRGYFGIVYA
-585 QMAPGLAILTP
+585 FTAANGVLFALFYPVLT
-596 GNFRNRGTVYDCDR
+596 GVTVSRSYAWNVLKWLPDWPF
-610 M
+610 

>member
-1 MAALRYILLAAAIT
+1 MAALRIILPAAAIA

-20 LAHLRLPA
+20 FLQLAWPA
-28 RAPIPRR
+28 RTPIPRR
-35 TGRRGGLG
+35 TSRRGGIG

-53 AAFWNLGSAHDPQR
+53 AAFTGLGSARDPQH
-67 FCSFEVGESA
+67 FCTLEAGESA
-77 VLALERETAIGTVW
+77 TLALDGVHSIDTVW
-91 YYPGLS
+91 YYTGLY
-97 TGEYTLAYSTDGVT
+97 TGEYTLAYSDDGIT
-111 FTPAGTMPQGYA
+111 YTPAGTMPQGYA

-131 EMTDAAPATAAYV
+131 QLADTAPATAAYV
-144 RITASAHMELGE
+144 RVTAGTHLELGE
-156 LALYDLQGD
+156 FALLDAQGE
-165 RIGVRAITGPADADA
+165 RIAVREITGPASAAA

-186 TVPAASTYYN
+186 TVPASSTYCN
-196 STYFDEIYHART
+196 SSYFDEIYHART

-228 EILSLG
+228 VILSLG
-234 IVLFGMT
+234 IALFGMT

-272 VALCGAALLACD
+272 VALCGAALLAFD

-316 EGKLRHLAACGIT
+316 EGRLRHLAACGVT

-353 HWVFSGVR
+353 HWVFQGVQ
-361 AHRTG
+361 AHRDS
-366 DGRRYARRLL
+366 DGRRYVRRLIS
-376 GNIGFCLVFFVLVP
+376 NIGFCLVFFVLVP

-465 TVSTIGAFVNPPAV
+465 TVSTIGAFVNPLLCWGGLLALPV
-479 LGRAAGAAGARIP
+479 LAY
-492 RGKARPHGAVSPR
+492 
-505 RLSGAGAAVGVHL
+505 
-518 APDVRISLLR
+518 
-528 GDALSRARAR
+528 
-538 VRVRPAAPAR
+538 
-548 LSRHRIR
+548 
-555 LHGSKRR
+555 
-562 ALRAVLSRAHGRDD
+562 RAVRHDRTALFILVGYLAQVLPWVFISRLTFEYHYFAATLFLVLALGYVFD
-576 PARLRMECA
+576 RLRRRGYLGIVYA
-585 QMAPGLAILTP
+585 FTAANGVLFALFYPVLT
-596 GNFRNRGTVYDCDR
+596 GVTVSRSYAWNVLKWLPDWPF
-610 M
+610 

>member
-1 MAALRYILLAAAIT
+1 MAALRIILPAAAIA

-20 LAHLRLPA
+20 FLQLAWPA
-28 RAPIPRR
+28 RTPIPRR
-35 TGRRGGLG
+35 TSRRGGIG

-53 AAFWNLGSAHDPQR
+53 AAFTGLGSARDPQH
-67 FCSFEVGESA
+67 FCTLEASESA
-77 VLALERETAIGTVW
+77 TLALDGVHSIDTVW
-91 YYPGLS
+91 YYTGLY
-97 TGEYTLAYSTDGVT
+97 TGEYTLAYSDDGIT
-111 FTPAGTMPQGYA
+111 YTPAGTMPQGYA

-131 EMTDAAPATAAYV
+131 QPADTAPASAAYV
-144 RITASAHMELGE
+144 RVTAGAHLELGE
-156 LALYDLQGD
+156 LALYDPQGK
-165 RIGVRAITGPADADA
+165 RIAVREITGPATAAA

-186 TVPAASTYYN
+186 TVPASSTYFN
-196 STYFDEIYHART
+196 SSYFDEIYHART

-234 IVLFGMT
+234 IAIFGMT

-272 VALCGAALLACD
+272 VALCGTALLACD

-316 EGKLRHLAACGIT
+316 EGRLRHLAACGVA
-329 FGIGAATKWTCLYAG
+329 FGVGAATKWTCLYAG

-353 HWVFSGVR
+353 HWVFQGVQ
-361 AHRTG
+361 AHRDG
-366 DGRRYARRLL
+366 DGRRYVRRLVS
-376 GNIGFCLVFFVLVP
+376 NIGFCLVFFVLVP

-459 LSYGDG
+459 LSYGNG
-465 TVSTIGAFVNPPAV
+465 TVSTIGAFVNPLLCWGGLLALPVLACRAV
-479 LGRAAGAAGARIP
+479 RHDRTALFILVGYLAQVLPWVFISRLTFEYHYFAATLFLVLALGYVFDRLRQRGSFGIVYVFTAA
-492 RGKARPHGAVSPR
+492 
-505 RLSGAGAAVGVHL
+505 SGALFALFYPVLTGVTVSRSYAWNVL
-518 APDVRISLLR
+518 KWLPDW
-528 GDALSRARAR
+528 
-538 VRVRPAAPAR
+538 P
-548 LSRHRIR
+548 
-555 LHGSKRR
+555 
-562 ALRAVLSRAHGRDD
+562 
-576 PARLRMECA
+576 
-585 QMAPGLAILTP
+585 
-596 GNFRNRGTVYDCDR
+596 F
-610 M
+610 

>member
-1 MAALRYILLAAAIT
+1 MAALRIILPAAAIA

-20 LAHLRLPA
+20 FLQLAWPA
-28 RAPIPRR
+28 RPPIPRR
-35 TGRRGGLG
+35 TSRRGGIG

-53 AAFWNLGSAHDPQR
+53 AAFTGLGSARDPQR
-67 FCSFEVGESA
+67 FCTLEAGESA
-77 VLALERETAIGTVW
+77 TLALDGVHSIDTVW
-91 YYPGLS
+91 YYTGLY
-97 TGEYTLAYSTDGVT
+97 TGEYTLAYSDDGIT
-111 FTPAGTMPQGYA
+111 YTAAGTMPQGYA
-123 DLFKWLQP
+123 DLFKWLHPQP
-131 EMTDAAPATAAYV
+131 ADTAHATAAYV
-144 RITASAHMELGE
+144 RVTAGAHLELGE
-156 LALYDLQGD
+156 LALYDPQGK
-165 RIGVRAITGPADADA
+165 RIAVREIMGPASAAA

-186 TVPAASTYYN
+186 TVPASSTYFN
-196 STYFDEIYHART
+196 SSYFDEIYHART

-234 IVLFGMT
+234 IRLFGMT

-272 VALCGAALLACD
+272 VALCGTALLACD

-316 EGKLRHLAACGIT
+316 EGKLRHLAACGIA
-329 FGIGAATKWTCLYAG
+329 FGVGAATKWTCLYAG

-353 HWVFSGVR
+353 HWVFQGVQ
-361 AHRTG
+361 AHRDG
-366 DGRRYARRLL
+366 DSRRYVRRLVA
-376 GNIGFCLVFFVLVP
+376 NIGFCLVFFVLVP

-465 TVSTIGAFVNPPAV
+465 TVSTIGAFVNPLLCWGGLLALPVLAYRAV
-479 LGRAAGAAGARIP
+479 RHDRTALFILVGYLAQVLPWVFISRLTFEYHYFAATLFLVLALGYVFDRLRQRGSFGIVYVFTAA
-492 RGKARPHGAVSPR
+492 
-505 RLSGAGAAVGVHL
+505 SGALFALFYPVLTGVTVSRSYAWNVL
-518 APDVRISLLR
+518 KWLPDW
-528 GDALSRARAR
+528 
-538 VRVRPAAPAR
+538 P
-548 LSRHRIR
+548 
-555 LHGSKRR
+555 
-562 ALRAVLSRAHGRDD
+562 
-576 PARLRMECA
+576 
-585 QMAPGLAILTP
+585 
-596 GNFRNRGTVYDCDR
+596 F
-610 M
+610 

>member
-1 MAALRYILLAAAIT
+1 MAALRIILPAAAIA

-20 LAHLRLPA
+20 FLQLAWPA
-28 RAPIPRR
+28 RGEIPRR
-35 TGRRGGLG
+35 TSRRGGIG

-53 AAFWNLGSAHDPQR
+53 AAFTGLGSARDPQR
-67 FCSFEVGESA
+67 FCTLEAGES
-77 VLALERETAIGTVW
+77 VTLALDGVHSIDTVW
-91 YYPGLS
+91 YYTGLY
-97 TGEYTLAYSTDGVT
+97 TGEYTLAYSDDGIT
-111 FTPAGTMPQGYA
+111 YTAAGTMPQGYA
-123 DLFKWLQP
+123 DLFKWLQAQP
-131 EMTDAAPATAAYV
+131 ADTAPATAAYV
-144 RITASAHMELGE
+144 RVTAGAHLELGE
-156 LALYDLQGD
+156 LALLDAQGA
-165 RIGVRAITGPADADA
+165 RIAVRAITGPASAAA

-186 TVPAASTYYN
+186 TVPASSTYYN
-196 STYFDEIYHART
+196 SSYFDEIYHART

-228 EILSLG
+228 VILSLG
-234 IVLFGMT
+234 IALLGMT

-272 VALCGAALLACD
+272 VALCGAALLAFD

-302 FILLMYLFL
+302 FILLMYRFL
-311 YRYFT
+311 YRYFA
-316 EGKLRHLAACGIT
+316 EGRLRHLAACGIA
-329 FGIGAATKWTCLYAG
+329 FGVGAATKWTCLYAG

-353 HWVFSGVR
+353 HWVLQGVQ
-361 AHRTG
+361 AHRDG

-465 TVSTIGAFVNPPAV
+465 TVSTIGAFVNPLLCWGGLLALPV
-479 LGRAAGAAGARIP
+479 LVYHAAKRERTALFLLVGYLAQVLPWVFISRLTFEYHYFAATLFLVLALGYVFDRLRQ
-492 RGKARPHGAVSPR
+492 RGSFGIVYAFTAA
-505 RLSGAGAAVGVHL
+505 SGALLALFYPVLTGVTVSRSYAWNVL
-518 APDVRISLLR
+518 KWLPDW
-528 GDALSRARAR
+528 
-538 VRVRPAAPAR
+538 P
-548 LSRHRIR
+548 
-555 LHGSKRR
+555 
-562 ALRAVLSRAHGRDD
+562 
-576 PARLRMECA
+576 
-585 QMAPGLAILTP
+585 
-596 GNFRNRGTVYDCDR
+596 F
-610 M
+610 

>member
-1 MAALRYILLAAAIT
+1 MAALRIILPAAAIA

-20 LAHLRLPA
+20 FLQLAWPA
-28 RAPIPRR
+28 RTPIPRR
-35 TGRRGGLG
+35 TSHRGGIG

-53 AAFWNLGSAHDPQR
+53 AAFTGLGSARDPQH
-67 FCSFEVGESA
+67 FCTLEAGESA
-77 VLALERETAIGTVW
+77 TLALDGVHSIDTVW
-91 YYPGLS
+91 YYTGLY
-97 TGEYTLAYSTDGVT
+97 TGEYTLAYSDDGIT
-111 FTPAGTMPQGYA
+111 YTAAGTMPQGYA

-131 EMTDAAPATAAYV
+131 QPADAAPASAAYV
-144 RITASAHMELGE
+144 RVTASAHLELGE
-156 LALYDLQGD
+156 LALLDAQGE
-165 RIGVRAITGPADADA
+165 RIAVREITGPATAGA

-186 TVPAASTYYN
+186 TVPASSTYFN
-196 STYFDEIYHART
+196 SSYFDEIYHART

-234 IVLFGMT
+234 IAIFGMT

-272 VALCGAALLACD
+272 VALCGTALLACD

-316 EGKLRHLAACGIT
+316 EGRLRHLAACGVA
-329 FGIGAATKWTCLYAG
+329 FGVGAATKWTCLYAG

-353 HWVFSGVR
+353 HWVFQGVQ
-361 AHRTG
+361 AHRDG
-366 DGRRYARRLL
+366 DGRRYVRRLVS
-376 GNIGFCLVFFVLVP
+376 NIGFCLVFFVLVP

-465 TVSTIGAFVNPPAV
+465 TVSTIGAFVNPLLCWGGLLALPVLACRAV
-479 LGRAAGAAGARIP
+479 RHDRTALFLLVGYLAQVLPWVFISRLTFEYHYFAATLFLVLALGYVFDRLRQRGSFGIVYVFTAA
-492 RGKARPHGAVSPR
+492 
-505 RLSGAGAAVGVHL
+505 SGALFALFYPVLTGVTVSRSYAWNVL
-518 APDVRISLLR
+518 KWLPDW
-528 GDALSRARAR
+528 
-538 VRVRPAAPAR
+538 P
-548 LSRHRIR
+548 
-555 LHGSKRR
+555 
-562 ALRAVLSRAHGRDD
+562 
-576 PARLRMECA
+576 
-585 QMAPGLAILTP
+585 
-596 GNFRNRGTVYDCDR
+596 F
-610 M
+610 

>member
-1 MAALRYILLAAAIT
+1 MAALRIILPAAAIA

-20 LAHLRLPA
+20 FLQLAWPA
-28 RAPIPRR
+28 RTPIPRR
-35 TGRRGGLG
+35 TSRRGGIG

-53 AAFWNLGSAHDPQR
+53 AAFTGLGSARDPQH
-67 FCSFEVGESA
+67 FCTLEAGESA
-77 VLALERETAIGTVW
+77 TLALDGVHSINTVW
-91 YYPGLS
+91 YYTGLY
-97 TGEYTLAYSTDGVT
+97 TGEYTLAYSDDGIT
-111 FTPAGTMPQGYA
+111 YTAAGTMPQGYA

-131 EMTDAAPATAAYV
+131 QPADAAPATAAYV
-144 RITASAHMELGE
+144 RVTAGTRLELGE
-156 LALYDLQGD
+156 LALLDAQGE
-165 RIGVRAITGPADADA
+165 RIAVREVTGPASAAA

-186 TVPAASTYYN
+186 TVPASSMYFN
-196 STYFDEIYHART
+196 SSYFDEIYHART

-234 IVLFGMT
+234 IAIFGMT

-272 VALCGAALLACD
+272 VALCGTALLACD

-316 EGKLRHLAACGIT
+316 EGRLRHLAACGVA
-329 FGIGAATKWTCLYAG
+329 FGVGAATKWTCLYAG

-353 HWVFSGVR
+353 HWVFQGVQ
-361 AHRTG
+361 AHRDG
-366 DGRRYARRLL
+366 DGRRYVRRLVS
-376 GNIGFCLVFFVLVP
+376 NIGFCLVFFVLMP

-465 TVSTIGAFVNPPAV
+465 TVSTIGAFVNPLLCWGGLLALPVLAYRAV
-479 LGRAAGAAGARIP
+479 RHDRTALFLLVGYLAQVLPWVFISRLTFEYHYFAATLFLVLALGYVFDRLRQRGYFGIVYAFTAA
-492 RGKARPHGAVSPR
+492 
-505 RLSGAGAAVGVHL
+505 SGALFALFYPVLTGVTVSRSYAWNVL
-518 APDVRISLLR
+518 KWLPDW
-528 GDALSRARAR
+528 
-538 VRVRPAAPAR
+538 P
-548 LSRHRIR
+548 
-555 LHGSKRR
+555 
-562 ALRAVLSRAHGRDD
+562 
-576 PARLRMECA
+576 
-585 QMAPGLAILTP
+585 
-596 GNFRNRGTVYDCDR
+596 F
-610 M
+610 

>member
-1 MAALRYILLAAAIT
+1 MAALRIILPAAAIA

-20 LAHLRLPA
+20 FLQLAWPA
-28 RAPIPRR
+28 RTPIPRR
-35 TGRRGGLG
+35 TSRRGGIG

-53 AAFWNLGSAHDPQR
+53 AAFTGLGSARDPQR
-67 FCSFEVGESA
+67 FCTLEAGESA
-77 VLALERETAIGTVW
+77 TLALDGVHSIDTVW
-91 YYPGLS
+91 YYTGLY
-97 TGEYTLAYSTDGVT
+97 TGEYTLAYSDDGIT
-111 FTPAGTMPQGYA
+111 YTAAGTMPQGYA
-123 DLFKWLQP
+123 DLFKWLHPQP
-131 EMTDAAPATAAYV
+131 ADTAPATAAYV
-144 RITASAHMELGE
+144 RVTASAHLELGE
-156 LALYDLQGD
+156 LALYDPQGK
-165 RIGVRAITGPADADA
+165 RIAVREIMGPASAAA

-186 TVPAASTYYN
+186 TVPASSTYFN
-196 STYFDEIYHART
+196 SSYFDEIYHART

-228 EILSLG
+228 ELLALG
-234 IVLFGMT
+234 IALFGMT
-241 PFGWRC
+241 PLGWRC

-272 VALCGAALLACD
+272 VALCGTALLACD

-316 EGKLRHLAACGIT
+316 EGRLRHLAACGIA
-329 FGIGAATKWTCLYAG
+329 FGVGAATKWTCLYAG

-353 HWVFSGVR
+353 HWVFQGVQ
-361 AHRTG
+361 AHRDG
-366 DGRRYARRLL
+366 DSRRYVRRLVA
-376 GNIGFCLVFFVLVP
+376 NIGFCLVFFVLVP

-465 TVSTIGAFVNPPAV
+465 TVSTIGAFVNPLLCWGGLLALPVLAYRAV
-479 LGRAAGAAGARIP
+479 RHDRTALFILVGYLAQVLPWVFISRLTFEYHYFAATLFLVLALGYVFDRLRQRGSFGIVYVFTAA
-492 RGKARPHGAVSPR
+492 
-505 RLSGAGAAVGVHL
+505 SGALFALFYPVLTGVTVSRSYAWNVL
-518 APDVRISLLR
+518 KWLPDW
-528 GDALSRARAR
+528 
-538 VRVRPAAPAR
+538 P
-548 LSRHRIR
+548 
-555 LHGSKRR
+555 
-562 ALRAVLSRAHGRDD
+562 
-576 PARLRMECA
+576 
-585 QMAPGLAILTP
+585 
-596 GNFRNRGTVYDCDR
+596 F
-610 M
+610 

>member
-1 MAALRYILLAAAIT
+1 MAALRIILPAAAIA

-20 LAHLRLPA
+20 FLQLAWPA
-28 RAPIPRR
+28 RGAIARR
-35 TGRRGGLG
+35 TARRGGIG

-53 AAFWNLGSAHDPQR
+53 AAFTGLGSARDPQR
-67 FCSFEVGESA
+67 FCTLEAGESA
-77 VLALERETAIGTVW
+77 VLALDGVHSIDTVW
-91 YYPGLS
+91 YYTGLY
-97 TGEYTLAYSTDGVT
+97 TGEYTLAYSDDGIT
-111 FTPAGTMPQGYA
+111 YTPAGTMPQGYA

-131 EMTDAAPATAAYV
+131 QPADTAPAAAAYV

-156 LALYDLQGD
+156 LALLDAQGK
-165 RIGVRAITGPADADA
+165 RIAVREITGPASAAA

-196 STYFDEIYHART
+196 SSYFDEIYHART

-228 EILSLG
+228 VILSLG
-234 IVLFGMT
+234 IRLFGMT
-241 PFGWRC
+241 PLGWRC

-316 EGKLRHLAACGIT
+316 QGRLRHLAACGVA
-329 FGIGAATKWTCLYAG
+329 FGVGAATKWTCLYAG

-353 HWVFSGVR
+353 HWVFQGVQ
-361 AHRTG
+361 AHRDG
-366 DGRRYARRLL
+366 DGRRYVRRLL

-439 HPYSSRWWQWL
+439 HPYASRWWQWL

-465 TVSTIGAFVNPPAV
+465 TVSTIGAFVNPLLCWGGLLALPVLVYHAV
-479 LGRAAGAAGARIP
+479 RHDRTALFILVGYLAQVLPWVFISRLTFEYHYFAATLFLVLALGYVFDQLRQRGYLGIVYVFTAA
-492 RGKARPHGAVSPR
+492 
-505 RLSGAGAAVGVHL
+505 SGALLALFYPVLTGVTISRSYAWNVL
-518 APDVRISLLR
+518 KWLPDW
-528 GDALSRARAR
+528 
-538 VRVRPAAPAR
+538 P
-548 LSRHRIR
+548 
-555 LHGSKRR
+555 
-562 ALRAVLSRAHGRDD
+562 
-576 PARLRMECA
+576 
-585 QMAPGLAILTP
+585 
-596 GNFRNRGTVYDCDR
+596 F
-610 M
+610 

>member
-1 MAALRYILLAAAIT
+1 MAALRIILPAAAIA

-20 LAHLRLPA
+20 FLQLAWPA

-35 TGRRGGLG
+35 TSRRSGIG

-53 AAFWNLGSAHDPQR
+53 AAFTGLGSARDPQR
-67 FCSFEVGESA
+67 FCTLETGESA
-77 VLALERETAIGTVW
+77 TLALDGVHSIDTVW
-91 YYPGLS
+91 YYTGLY
-97 TGEYTLAYSTDGVT
+97 TGEYTLAYSDDGIT
-111 FTPAGTMPQGYA
+111 YTAAGTMPQGYA

-131 EMTDAAPATAAYV
+131 QTADAAPATAAYV

-180 LCDEAD
+180 LCDEAG
-186 TVPAASTYYN
+186 TVPASSTYYN

-272 VALCGAALLACD
+272 VALCGTALLACD

-316 EGKLRHLAACGIT
+316 EGKLRHLAACGIA
-329 FGIGAATKWTCLYAG
+329 FGVGAATKWTCLYAG

-353 HWVFSGVR
+353 HWVFQGVQ
-361 AHRTG
+361 AHRDG
-366 DGRRYARRLL
+366 DGRRYVRRLVS
-376 GNIGFCLVFFVLVP
+376 NIGFCLVFFVLVP

-439 HPYSSRWWQWL
+439 HPYASRWWQWL

-465 TVSTIGAFVNPPAV
+465 TVSTIGAFVNPLLCWGGLLALPVLAYRAV
-479 LGRAAGAAGARIP
+479 RHDRTALFLLVGYLAQVLPWVFISRLTFEYHYFAATLFLVLALGYVFDRLRQRGYFGIVYVFTAA
-492 RGKARPHGAVSPR
+492 
-505 RLSGAGAAVGVHL
+505 SGALFALFYPVLTGVTVSRSYAWNVL
-518 APDVRISLLR
+518 KWLPDW
-528 GDALSRARAR
+528 
-538 VRVRPAAPAR
+538 P
-548 LSRHRIR
+548 
-555 LHGSKRR
+555 
-562 ALRAVLSRAHGRDD
+562 
-576 PARLRMECA
+576 
-585 QMAPGLAILTP
+585 
-596 GNFRNRGTVYDCDR
+596 F
-610 M
+610 

>member
-1 MAALRYILLAAAIT
+1 MAALRIILPAAAIA

-20 LAHLRLPA
+20 FLRLAWPA
-28 RAPIPRR
+28 RTPIPRR
-35 TGRRGGLG
+35 TSRRGGIG

-53 AAFWNLGSAHDPQR
+53 AAFTGLGSARDPQR
-67 FCSFEVGESA
+67 FCTLEAGESA
-77 VLALERETAIGTVW
+77 TLALDGVHSIDTVW
-91 YYPGLS
+91 YYTGLY
-97 TGEYTLAYSTDGVT
+97 TGEYTLAYSDDGIT
-111 FTPAGTMPQGYA
+111 YTAAGTMPQGYA

-131 EMTDAAPATAAYV
+131 QPADAAPASAAYV
-144 RITASAHMELGE
+144 RITASAHLELGE
-156 LALYDLQGD
+156 LALYDPQGE
-165 RIGVRAITGPADADA
+165 RIAVREITGPASAGA
-180 LCDEAD
+180 LCDEAG
-186 TVPAASTYYN
+186 TVPASSTYFN
-196 STYFDEIYHART
+196 SSYFDEIYHART

-234 IVLFGMT
+234 IAIFGMT

-272 VALCGAALLACD
+272 VALCGTALLACD

-316 EGKLRHLAACGIT
+316 EGRLRHLAACGVA
-329 FGIGAATKWTCLYAG
+329 FGVGAATKWTCLYAG

-353 HWVFSGVR
+353 HWIFAGVQ
-361 AHRTG
+361 AHRDG
-366 DGRRYARRLL
+366 DGRRYAHRLL

-459 LSYGDG
+459 LSYGNG
-465 TVSTIGAFVNPPAV
+465 TVSTIGAFVNPLLCWGGLLALPVLAYRAV
-479 LGRAAGAAGARIP
+479 RHDRTALFLLVGYLAQVLPWVFISRLTFEYHYFAATLFLVLALGYVFDRLRQRGSFGIVYVFTAA
-492 RGKARPHGAVSPR
+492 
-505 RLSGAGAAVGVHL
+505 SGALFALFFPVLTGVTVSRSYAWNVL
-518 APDVRISLLR
+518 KWLPDW
-528 GDALSRARAR
+528 
-538 VRVRPAAPAR
+538 P
-548 LSRHRIR
+548 
-555 LHGSKRR
+555 
-562 ALRAVLSRAHGRDD
+562 
-576 PARLRMECA
+576 
-585 QMAPGLAILTP
+585 
-596 GNFRNRGTVYDCDR
+596 F
-610 M
+610 

>member
-1 MAALRYILLAAAIT
+1 MAALRIILPAAAIA

-20 LAHLRLPA
+20 FLQLAWPA
-28 RAPIPRR
+28 RTPIPRR
-35 TGRRGGLG
+35 TARRGGIG

-53 AAFWNLGSAHDPQR
+53 VAFTGLGSARDPQR
-67 FCSFEVGESA
+67 FCTLEAGESA
-77 VLALERETAIGTVW
+77 TLALDGVHSIDTVW
-91 YYPGLS
+91 YYTGLY
-97 TGEYTLAYSTDGVT
+97 TGEYTLAYSDDGIT
-111 FTPAGTMPQGYA
+111 YTAAGTMPQGYA
-123 DLFKWLQP
+123 DLFKWLQAQP
-131 EMTDAAPATAAYV
+131 ADTAPATAAYV
-144 RITASAHMELGE
+144 RVTAGTHLELGE
-156 LALYDLQGD
+156 LALLDAQGA
-165 RIGVRAITGPADADA
+165 RIAVRAITGPADAGA

-186 TVPAASTYYN
+186 TVPASSTYYN
-196 STYFDEIYHART
+196 SSYFDEIYHART

-234 IVLFGMT
+234 IAIFGMT

-311 YRYFT
+311 YRYFA
-316 EGKLRHLAACGIT
+316 EGKLRHLAACGVA
-329 FGIGAATKWTCLYAG
+329 FGVGAATKWTCLYAG

-353 HWVFSGVR
+353 HWVLQAVQ
-361 AHRTG
+361 AHRDG
-366 DGRRYARRLL
+366 DGRRYVRRLL

-404 RGLHGAGMYF
+404 RGLHGPGMYF

-465 TVSTIGAFVNPPAV
+465 TVSTIGAFVNPLLCWGGLLALPVLAYRAV
-479 LGRAAGAAGARIP
+479 RRDRTALFLLVGYLAQVLPWVFISRLTFEYHYFAATLFLVLALGYVFDRLRQRGYFGIVYVFTAASGALFALFYPVLTGVTIP
-492 RGKARPHGAVSPR
+492 RDYAWNVLKW
-505 RLSGAGAAVGVHL
+505 L
-518 APDVRISLLR
+518 PDW
-528 GDALSRARAR
+528 
-538 VRVRPAAPAR
+538 P
-548 LSRHRIR
+548 
-555 LHGSKRR
+555 
-562 ALRAVLSRAHGRDD
+562 
-576 PARLRMECA
+576 
-585 QMAPGLAILTP
+585 
-596 GNFRNRGTVYDCDR
+596 F
-610 M
+610 

>member
-1 MAALRYILLAAAIT
+1 MAALRIILPAAAIA

-20 LAHLRLPA
+20 FLQLAWPA
-28 RAPIPRR
+28 RTPIPRR
-35 TGRRGGLG
+35 TSRRGGIG

-53 AAFWNLGSAHDPQR
+53 AAFTGLGSARDPQR
-67 FCSFEVGESA
+67 FCTLEAGESA
-77 VLALERETAIGTVW
+77 TLALDGVHSIDTVW
-91 YYPGLS
+91 YYTGLY
-97 TGEYTLAYSTDGVT
+97 TGEYTLAYSDDGIT
-111 FTPAGTMPQGYA
+111 YTAAGTMPQGYA
-123 DLFKWLQP
+123 DLFKWLHPQP
-131 EMTDAAPATAAYV
+131 ADTAPATAAYV
-144 RITASAHMELGE
+144 RVTASAHLELGE
-156 LALYDLQGD
+156 LALYDPQGK
-165 RIGVRAITGPADADA
+165 RIAVREIMGPASAAA

-186 TVPAASTYYN
+186 TVPASSTYFN
-196 STYFDEIYHART
+196 SSYFDEIYHART

-228 EILSLG
+228 ELLALG
-234 IVLFGMT
+234 IALFGMT
-241 PFGWRC
+241 PLGWRC

-272 VALCGAALLACD
+272 VALCGTALLACD

-316 EGKLRHLAACGIT
+316 EGRLRHLAACGIA
-329 FGIGAATKWTCLYAG
+329 FGVGAATKWTCLYAG

-353 HWVFSGVR
+353 HWVFQGVQ
-361 AHRTG
+361 AHRDG
-366 DGRRYARRLL
+366 DSRRYVRRLVA
-376 GNIGFCLVFFVLVP
+376 NIGFCLVFFVLVP

-426 RFMFTYHAGLVAT
+426 RFMFTYHSGLVAT

-465 TVSTIGAFVNPPAV
+465 TVSTIGAFVNPLLCWGGLLALPV
-479 LGRAAGAAGARIP
+479 LVYHAAKRERTALFILVGYLAQVLPWVFISRLTFEYHYFAATLFL
-492 RGKARPHGAVSPR
+492 V
-505 RLSGAGAAVGVHL
+505 L
-518 APDVRISLLR
+518 ALGYVFD
-528 GDALSRARAR
+528 
-538 VRVRPAAPAR
+538 
-548 LSRHRIR
+548 
-555 LHGSKRR
+555 
-562 ALRAVLSRAHGRDD
+562 
-576 PARLRMECA
+576 RLRQRGSFGIVYVFTA
-585 QMAPGLAILTP
+585 ANGALFALFYPVLTGVTISRSYAWNVLKWLP
-596 GNFRNRGTVYDCDR
+596 DWPF
-610 M
+610 

>member
-1 MAALRYILLAAAIT
+1 MAALRIILPAAAIA

-20 LAHLRLPA
+20 FLQLAWPA
-28 RAPIPRR
+28 RGAIARR
-35 TGRRGGLG
+35 TARRGGIG

-53 AAFWNLGSAHDPQR
+53 VAFTGLGSARDPQH
-67 FCSFEVGESA
+67 FCTLEAGESA
-77 VLALERETAIGTVW
+77 TLALDGVHSIGTVW
-91 YYPGLS
+91 YYTGLY
-97 TGEYTLAYSTDGVT
+97 TGEYTLAYSDDGIT
-111 FTPAGTMPQGYA
+111 YTAAGTMPQGYA
-123 DLFKWLQP
+123 DLFKWLHPQP
-131 EMTDAAPATAAYV
+131 ADTAPAAAAYV
-144 RITASAHMELGE
+144 RVTASAHLELGE
-156 LALYDLQGD
+156 LALLDAQGE
-165 RIGVRAITGPADADA
+165 RIAVREITGPATAGA

-186 TVPAASTYYN
+186 TVPASSTYYN
-196 STYFDEIYHART
+196 SSYFDEIYHART

-228 EILSLG
+228 EILLLG

-241 PFGWRC
+241 PLGWRC

-272 VALCGAALLACD
+272 VALCGTALLAFD

-311 YRYFT
+311 YRYFA
-316 EGKLRHLAACGIT
+316 EGKLRHLAACGIA
-329 FGIGAATKWTCLYAG
+329 FGVGAATKWTCLYAG
-344 AGLGVLWAL
+344 AGLGMLWAL

-361 AHRTG
+361 AHRAG

-404 RGLHGAGMYF
+404 RGLHGPGMYF

-465 TVSTIGAFVNPPAV
+465 TVSTIGAFVNPLLCWGGLLALPV
-479 LGRAAGAAGARIP
+479 LVYHTVKRERTALFLLVGYLAQVLPWVFISRLTFEYHYFAATLFL
-492 RGKARPHGAVSPR
+492 V
-505 RLSGAGAAVGVHL
+505 L
-518 APDVRISLLR
+518 ALGYVFD
-528 GDALSRARAR
+528 
-538 VRVRPAAPAR
+538 
-548 LSRHRIR
+548 
-555 LHGSKRR
+555 
-562 ALRAVLSRAHGRDD
+562 
-576 PARLRMECA
+576 RLRQRGYFGIVYVFTA
-585 QMAPGLAILTP
+585 ANGALLALFYPVLTGVTISRSYAWNVLKWLP
-596 GNFRNRGTVYDCDR
+596 DWPF
-610 M
+610 